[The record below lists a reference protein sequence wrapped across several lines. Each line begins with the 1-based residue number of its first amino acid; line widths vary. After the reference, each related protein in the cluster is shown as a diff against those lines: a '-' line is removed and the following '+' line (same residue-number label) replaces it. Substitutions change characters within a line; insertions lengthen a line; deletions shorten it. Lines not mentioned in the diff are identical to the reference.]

1 MRTTLETSE
10 RAGTLTK
17 VGKQGGQQHLR
28 KVNNS
33 REAHNSKDAN
43 SIKPGTQI
51 TKKEIHEKIVRMVEH

>member
-1 MRTTLETSE
+1 MRTTLETLE

-17 VGKQGGQQHLR
+17 VGKQGGQQHQR

-43 SIKPGTQI
+43 SIKPGTPI
-51 TKKEIHEKIVRMVEH
+51 SKSF